1 MRLLVVG
8 AGSTG
13 GYFGGRLAQAG
24 RDVTFLVRRARADQ
38 LNAKGLHIVSPH
50 GDVTLAPKLVTADA
64 IGAPY
69 DAILLTVKAYSL
81 DGALKDIA
89 PAVGPNSMIVPML
102 NGMRHLESIAAAFG
116 RDALVG
122 GLCRIAAA
130 LDDQGGVVHLS
141 QFHDLVYGEMNGVR
155 SERIEQLDAVMRN
168 AGFDARLSPAI
179 EQEMWDKW
187 MMLATLAGVTC
198 LMRGSIGDIV
208 GAPGGDEFVDRFFDE
223 VVAVATAHG
232 HAPSE
237 AFLAQTRA
245 LLTADGSTFT
255 SSMSRDLKNNS
266 PIEADQIIGDLLT
279 RGKQA
284 HVHTP
289 LLAAAYTHLAIYQ
302 HLRQPRS

>member
-1 MRLLVVG
+1 MGDLIGMDVELLRQ
-8 AGSTG
+8 
-13 GYFGGRLAQAG
+13 FGER
-24 RDVTFLVRRARADQ
+24 F
-38 LNAKGLHIVSPH
+38 SPSWR
-50 GDVTLAPKLVTADA
+50 PK
-64 IGAPY
+64 P
-69 DAILLTVKAYSL
+69 
-81 DGALKDIA
+81 
-89 PAVGPNSMIVPML
+89 P
-102 NGMRHLESIAAAFG
+102 R
-116 RDALVG
+116 
-122 GLCRIAAA
+122 
-130 LDDQGGVVHLS
+130 
-141 QFHDLVYGEMNGVR
+141 
-155 SERIEQLDAVMRN
+155 
-168 AGFDARLSPAI
+168 
-179 EQEMWDKW
+179 
-187 MMLATLAGVTC
+187 
-198 LMRGSIGDIV
+198 
-208 GAPGGDEFVDRFFDE
+208 APGGDEFVDRFFDE